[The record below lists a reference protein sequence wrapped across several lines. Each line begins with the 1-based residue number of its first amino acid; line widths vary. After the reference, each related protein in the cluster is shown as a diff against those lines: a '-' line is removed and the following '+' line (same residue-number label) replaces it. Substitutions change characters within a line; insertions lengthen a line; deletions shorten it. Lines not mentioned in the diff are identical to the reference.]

1 MKFLLFVLITCVFAC
16 KNHKTPMIA
25 LPKDEYRLVKNASEN
40 LESLKKAISKSDIV
54 FEMNFDSGN
63 FKGKHG
69 QINFYG
75 KYNIKKVNSGFS
87 KGFNYEVELESLQSD
102 QTTSKAEGKFVET
115 LANCTSIFIAPNR
128 LYQPTHTQ
136 MDIKS
141 ENQKI
146 SFYLLN

>member
-1 MKFLLFVLITCVFAC
+1 
-16 KNHKTPMIA
+16 MIS
-25 LPKDEYRLVKNASEN
+25 LPKDEYRLVKNASEDI
-40 LESLKKAISKSDIV
+40 ESLKKAISKSDII

-69 QINFYG
+69 QINFNG
-75 KYNIKKVNSGFS
+75 KYTIKKVNSGFT

-102 QTTSKAEGKFVET
+102 ATNTKSEEKFIQS
-115 LANCTSIFIAPNR
+115 LASCTSIFIAPNR

-136 MDIKS
+136 MDIKG

-146 SFYLLN
+146 SLYLIN